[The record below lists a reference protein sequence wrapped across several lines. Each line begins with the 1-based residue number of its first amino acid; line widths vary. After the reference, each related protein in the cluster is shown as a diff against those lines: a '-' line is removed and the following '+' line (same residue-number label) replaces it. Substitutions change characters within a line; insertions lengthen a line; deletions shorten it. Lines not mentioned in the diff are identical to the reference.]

1 MPSESAVPVP
11 TNHNSISGKIPKLA
25 MLAGG
30 SALAAYG
37 IARRS
42 KTGIGLAAVG
52 SLMAVEGTRMGAA
65 RPYNA
70 RSSFAINCAPGDAY
84 RYWRKLENLPSFMAH
99 LSSVRM
105 IDDRR
110 SEWTVMGP
118 LGAKVRWTAEIVD
131 EQPDE
136 LIAWRSAPG
145 ALFDFSGWVEFRPG
159 TGQRGTV
166 VTASMSYSM
175 PGGALGKTI
184 ASIFGKHPEFLLRED
199 LRKFKALME
208 AGEVPTTAGQTHG
221 QRSKLMSA
229 FHAARSKQ
237 QKTVHY
243 PRTESSLAES
253 RAL

>member
-1 MPSESAVPVP
+1 
-11 TNHNSISGKIPKLA
+11 
-25 MLAGG
+25 
-30 SALAAYG
+30 
-37 IARRS
+37 
-42 KTGIGLAAVG
+42 
-52 SLMAVEGTRMGAA
+52 
-65 RPYNA
+65 
-70 RSSFAINCAPGDAY
+70 
-84 RYWRKLENLPSFMAH
+84 
-99 LSSVRM
+99 
-105 IDDRR
+105 
-110 SEWTVMGP
+110 
-118 LGAKVRWTAEIVD
+118 
-131 EQPDE
+131 
-136 LIAWRSAPG
+136 IAWRSAPG

-243 PRTESSLAES
+243 PRTESPLAES